1 MYLKNI
7 EVSGFKSFA
16 NRMNFVFEEG
26 ITGIVGPN
34 GSGKS
39 NIADAVRWVLG
50 EQSASKLRSSK
61 MEDVIFA
68 GTEQRKAQGAAYVG
82 ITLDN
87 SDHSLPIDYQEV
99 TIARRVYRSGESEY
113 LINGNVSRLKD
124 VTRLFFDTGIG
135 KEGYSI
141 IGQGQIERIL
151 SDKPDDRRALFDE
164 AAGIVKYK
172 KNKQL
177 TEKQLE
183 TEQVNLD
190 RVSDILA
197 GLEDRIEPLRI
208 QSEKAKEYL
217 NLRDELR
224 VLEVNSFLF
233 ELNRL
238 SDKAAHEKENLDIT
252 VAEKE
257 KALEAYAKAR
267 EQYEQLEQQI
277 EDISGEIESCRV
289 YMNGKLLEN
298 ERSEGE
304 IRVLDARIAAAEKN
318 IEEIKLSLSDAEGRR
333 SERQESLEKYEE
345 ELNEILA
352 EKKRQEGVFTEADT
366 IRQELADEADAL
378 RKEIS
383 NAQTEMIDTMSL
395 GGQLKEK
402 IARYDAMLESIDLRK
417 TELRSR
423 YLAVRSEIEKE
434 SEEKKRLELQLS
446 SVLEQKK
453 SAGTK
458 LSTCEK
464 ELSASTEKLSH
475 EKAEIQRLNQSMIR
489 LDSRLENLR
498 NLAERY
504 EGYGSSIRKVME
516 MKKSHPKIIGVVADI
531 IEVKAGFETAIETA
545 LGGSIQNI
553 VTKDSDEA
561 KALIN
566 HLRTEKLGRATFL
579 PISDVKS
586 RGEVDPRVLRENG
599 VLGLASELVNYD
611 PAYKNVVEF
620 LLGKNVVC
628 DTMDSAVALSRKYN
642 RSLRIVTKNGD
653 LITPGGAMTGGAF
666 KNQSNLL
673 GRKREMEEIE
683 KELRENGTKLRQ
695 AKEAEASLTMKRD
708 SLKEEKERLSA
719 TLHQVSIE
727 ETSVTVGLDSLKEK
741 ITATAEETK
750 RIEKEQEEL
759 EKQVKEIDLNKKE
772 LFDSE
777 KQQDILVKD
786 ARERADRLTVQ
797 LSAKQ
802 EELSDQEKLVS
813 RIRLDM
819 NTTLQQEGYNRDNQK
834 RIREEIASE
843 NRALGELDNRKKASE
858 EEINSCRE
866 GMKAHKESIRKNT
879 ESVKKK
885 EEVLASYT
893 KEKEDIQKSHKSI
906 LDEREKISSEMNRL
920 EKAEYTIGLTLE
932 RLEQE
937 QENLATYMWE
947 EYEITPGKAK
957 ELRDP
962 NIPEG
967 SLKKEITAKKQEMK
981 KLGDVNVNA
990 IEEYKEVSERY
1001 TFLKTQH
1008 DDIMEARDN
1017 LRSIIKELDETMK
1030 ETFSEKFGEIQVMFN
1045 KVFKELFGGGKA
1057 SLTLVDEE
1065 NILETGVIINAQPP
1079 GKQLQNMMQLSGG
1092 EKSLSAIALLF
1103 AIQSLKPSPFCILDE
1118 IEAALDDSNV
1128 GRFAKYLKK
1137 LTKNTQFIVITHRK
1151 GTMEAADVLYG
1162 ITMQEKGVSTLVSVN
1177 LIEDSLA
1184 E

>member
-50 EQSASKLRSSK
+50 EQSASKLRSSR
-61 MEDVIFA
+61 MEDVIFS
-68 GTEQRKAQGAAYVG
+68 GTEQRKPQGAAYVG

-87 SDHSLPIDYQEV
+87 SDHSLPIDYNEV

-183 TEQVNLD
+183 AEQVNLD
-190 RVSDILA
+190 RVSDILS
-197 GLEDRIEPLRI
+197 GLEERIEPLRI
-208 QSEKAKEYL
+208 QSEKAREYL
-217 NLRDELR
+217 SLRDELR
-224 VLEVNSFLF
+224 VLEINSFLV
-233 ELNRL
+233 ELARL
-238 SDKAAHEKENLDIT
+238 SDKAEHEKNNLDIT
-252 VAEKE
+252 TAEKK
-257 KALEAYAKAR
+257 KAEEAYAKAR
-267 EQYEQLEQQI
+267 EEYEKLEKEL
-277 EDISGEIESCRV
+277 EDISSEIESCRV
-289 YMNGKLLEN
+289 FMNGKLLEN
-298 ERSEGE
+298 ERAEGE
-304 IRVLDARIAAAEKN
+304 IRVLEARIAAAEKN
-318 IEEIKLSLSDAEGRR
+318 IEDIRLTVSDAESRKE
-333 SERQESLEKYEE
+333 EREASLEKYEQ
-345 ELNEILA
+345 ELQEILA
-352 EKKRQEGVFTEADT
+352 EKSRQDG
-366 IRQELADEADAL
+366 IYKEADAVRQTLSDEVEQL
-378 RKEIS
+378 RGDIRA
-383 NAQTEMIDTMSL
+383 AQTEVIDTMSL

-423 YLAVRSEIEKE
+423 YLSVRSETE
-434 SEEKKRLELQLS
+434 SEEEEKKKLELQLAT
-446 SVLEQKK
+446 VLEKK
-453 SAGTK
+453 KKNEERLAQCENELGTAAES
-458 LSTCEK
+458 LSREK
-464 ELSASTEKLSH
+464 T
-475 EKAEIQRLNQSMIR
+475 EIQRMNQSMIR

-498 NLAERY
+498 NLTERY
-504 EGYGSSIRKVME
+504 EGYGSSIRKIME
-516 MKKSHPKIIGVVADI
+516 LKKTHPKIIGVVADI
-531 IEVKAGFETAIETA
+531 IEVEPGFETAIETA

-561 KALIN
+561 KKLIQY
-566 HLRTEKLGRATFL
+566 LRAEKLGRATFL
-579 PISDVKS
+579 PASDIRG
-586 RGEVDPRVLRENG
+586 RGELDPAVLREPG
-599 VLGLASELVNYD
+599 VLGTASGLVKFD
-611 PAYKNVVEF
+611 PAYQNIIDH
-620 LLGKNVVC
+620 LLGRNVVC
-628 DTMDSAVALSRKYN
+628 ETMDDAIALSRKYN

-666 KNQSNLL
+666 RNQSNLL

-683 KELRENGTKLRQ
+683 KEIRETGQKLRKS
-695 AKEAEASLTMKRD
+695 KEAEASLTMKRD
-708 SLKEEKERLSA
+708 SLREEKERLGTA
-719 TLHQVSIE
+719 LHQISIE
-727 ETSVTVGLDSLKEK
+727 ETSVSVSIRNLTEK
-741 ITATAEETK
+741 LSSTADEYK
-750 RIEKEQEEL
+750 RIEKEQSEL
-759 EKQVKEIDLNKKE
+759 EKQITEIDKNKKE
-772 LFDSE
+772 LFDSGRE
-777 KQQDILVKD
+777 KDLLVKD
-786 ARERADRLTVQ
+786 AQKRADQLTAK
-797 LSAKQ
+797 LSEKQ
-802 EELSDQEKLVS
+802 DELSEQEKLVS
-813 RIRLDM
+813 RIELGR
-819 NTTLQQEGYNRDNQK
+819 NTALQQEGYNRESQK

-843 NRALGELDNRKKASE
+843 TRALGDLENRKKEAEKDISE
-858 EEINSCRE
+858 CRE
-866 GMKAHKESIRKNT
+866 NMLAHKESIRKNT

-885 EEVLASYT
+885 EEVLASFT
-893 KEKEDIQKSHKSI
+893 NDKEELQKNHKAF

-937 QENLATYMWE
+937 QENLASYMWE

-962 NIPEG
+962 SIPEE
-967 SLKKEITAKKQEMK
+967 SLKKSITAKKQEMK

-1001 TFLKTQH
+1001 TFLKSQH

-1017 LRSIIKELDETMK
+1017 LRSIIRELDETMK
-1030 ETFSEKFGEIQVMFN
+1030 ETFSEKFGEIQTMFS

-1177 LIEDSLA
+1177 LIEDSLSN
-1184 E
+1184 